1 VVADPAPLQATMRA
15 ARAAGAIDELIAR
28 AVAERARALD
38 AAGHATARMRPAPE
52 SASALAALPV
62 PDGATI
68 ERVLGAVVEAAQ
80 TAAGL
85 ETEDEAIA
93 DRVRALEHQ
102 RDRLVVDARVP
113 DAAALVAARARR
125 AAAWAAAR
133 AELVEPTDRTEAE
146 AHALAEAVEG
156 TTADAD
162 ATADARL
169 AHAEEVARL
178 ADLERELSVLSHDAD
193 ELSLRR
199 ERHETTVAQAA
210 EAWQTAWA
218 ETGPVAPAPEGA
230 AAWLAARKTAL
241 GHLADAEDAAERLAG
256 AEAVRDQ
263 HADALRGALADAGA
277 AAPAGRVPLATLLE
291 LADARAE
298 TLRAEADRH
307 DHAGETVGRTA
318 AEADDAEA
326 ALARAEAA
334 AARWDADWTGLRDG
348 CGLAP
353 TLAAD
358 DALGALRRLAQAAQ
372 IQDEHARVTGELE
385 AIDARRAAFTSAVA
399 ELLREAAPDL
409 ADQPAATAVSV
420 LHRRATEA
428 RAAAAERD
436 ALAAELTT
444 LEAEQ
449 AEAGAIAA
457 EAEEQLAVLRAA
469 AGAADDAALVRC
481 EQVSAQAEALR
492 AEILQ
497 LDGDLARAGGAP
509 ADEVAAAVT
518 ELDADAAPA
527 RAEALDALAAAR
539 RDARDQAGEALLR
552 ARDELAALERSE
564 DAAVARQESATL
576 LAQVRQTAERYA
588 RARLAQKLLR
598 DAIERYRSDHEG
610 PLLARAN
617 VLFPALTCERFAQLK
632 TELDEHD
639 EHVLVAVTRDGAR
652 RRVEELSD
660 GTREQLFLALRLAA
674 IERHVA
680 ASGPVPVLFDDVLL
694 ESDDDR
700 AMRILDA
707 LADLAGQTQVIVLTH
722 HRHLVDLARCT
733 IAAERLDL
741 LELDERAS
749 LEAESEAFGHTGVTT
764 GGEAEDAGVLDEDA
778 PDEREPRATPTLAD
792 ELAALT
798 AGGGRPPAPG
808 EQSSLL

>member
-1 VVADPAPLQATMRA
+1 L
-15 ARAAGAIDELIAR
+15 
-28 AVAERARALD
+28 
-38 AAGHATARMRPAPE
+38 
-52 SASALAALPV
+52 
-62 PDGATI
+62 
-68 ERVLGAVVEAAQ
+68 
-80 TAAGL
+80 
-85 ETEDEAIA
+85 
-93 DRVRALEHQ
+93 
-102 RDRLVVDARVP
+102 
-113 DAAALVAARARR
+113 
-125 AAAWAAAR
+125 
-133 AELVEPTDRTEAE
+133 EPTDRTEAE
-146 AHALAEAVEG
+146 ALALAEAVEG

-162 ATADARL
+162 AGADARL

-178 ADLERELSVLSHDAD
+178 ADLERELAVLSHDAD

-199 ERHETTVAQAA
+199 ERHGATVAQAA
-210 EAWQTAWA
+210 EAWRTAWA
-218 ETGPVAPAPEGA
+218 ETGPGAPAPAGA
-230 AAWLAARKTAL
+230 GAWLAARETAL

-263 HADALRGALADAGA
+263 HAGALRAALAAAGA

-307 DHAGETVGRTA
+307 DRAAETVARTA

-326 ALARAEAA
+326 ALAHAEAA
-334 AARWDADWTGLRDG
+334 AARWDTDWTGLRDG

-353 TLAAD
+353 TLAPD
-358 DALGALRRLAQAAQ
+358 DALGALRRLARAAQ
-372 IQDEHARVTGELE
+372 LQDEHARVTGELE
-385 AIDARRAAFTSAVA
+385 AIDARRTAFTSAVA
-399 ELLREAAPDL
+399 ELLRAAAPDH

-420 LHRRATEA
+420 LHKRATEA

-444 LEAEQ
+444 LKAEQ

-457 EAEEQLAVLRAA
+457 EAEEQLAALRVA
-469 AGAADDAALVRC
+469 AGATDDAALVRC

-509 ADEVAAAVT
+509 ADEVAAAVA

-527 RAEALDALAAAR
+527 RAEALDALAAER

-576 LAQVRQTAERYA
+576 LAQVRETAERYA

-733 IAAERLDL
+733 IAAGRLDI
-741 LELDERAS
+741 LELDERAAF
-749 LEAESEAFGHTGVTT
+749 EAEAFG
-764 GGEAEDAGVLDEDA
+764 DAGVTPGETQDADVLGADA
-778 PDEREPRATPTLAD
+778 PDEREPLTTPTLAD
-792 ELAALT
+792 ELAAVT

-808 EQSSLL
+808 EQSSFL